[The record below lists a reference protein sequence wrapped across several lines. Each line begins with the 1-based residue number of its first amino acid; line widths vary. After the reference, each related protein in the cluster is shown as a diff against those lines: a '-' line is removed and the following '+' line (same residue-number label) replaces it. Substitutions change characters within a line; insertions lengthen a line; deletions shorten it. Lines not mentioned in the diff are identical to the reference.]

1 MEEIKKELIQEFE
14 NLKFF
19 LQTNDVNCVKN
30 KKTKINKQAR
40 R

>member
-1 MEEIKKELIQEFE
+1 MEEIKKELIQELE

-30 KKTKINKQAR
+30 EDANKYTN
-40 R
+40 